1 MKLILCRKYAYYLQG
16 VSYMTIAQLRETL
29 DRMESGKYTGIKISK
44 VTDQIAWLWKWRKI
58 SREEMKELTEQAIRI
73 LETMR

>member
-1 MKLILCRKYAYYLQG
+1 
-16 VSYMTIAQLRETL
+16 MTIAQLRETL

>member
-1 MKLILCRKYAYYLQG
+1 
-16 VSYMTIAQLRETL
+16 MTIAQLRETL

-58 SREEMKELTEQAIRI
+58 SREEMIELTEQAIRI
-73 LETMR
+73 LEVMR

>member
-1 MKLILCRKYAYYLQG
+1 
-16 VSYMTIAQLRETL
+16 MTIAQLRETL

-73 LETMR
+73 LETLR